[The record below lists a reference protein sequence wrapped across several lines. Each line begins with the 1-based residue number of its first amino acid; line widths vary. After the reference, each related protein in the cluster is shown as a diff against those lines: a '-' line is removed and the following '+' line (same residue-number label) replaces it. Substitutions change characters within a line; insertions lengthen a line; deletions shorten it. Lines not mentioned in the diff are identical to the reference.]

1 MDKLEYLQKLKLKS
15 LEGSGKDAVE
25 KQHSKGKLTAR
36 ERINK
41 LLDKDSFIEFDRF
54 VLHHCTNFGMENK
67 QFLGDGVITG
77 LGKIDG
83 RQVYIYA
90 HDFTVLGGSLGISF
104 AQKICKILDLAMK
117 NGKPVIALCDS
128 GGARIQEGIISLA
141 GYSEIFYRNA
151 KASGVIPQI
160 SAILGSCAGGSVYSP
175 SLTDFTFMVDEISH
189 MFITGPDVVKA
200 VMSEEVTFE
209 ELGGAKV
216 HNKISGVSHFISKTE
231 DECFFQIRK
240 LLSYLPS
247 NNLEDS
253 PEIKYNI
260 DKDLSFLNTI
270 VPEKASKPYNMYD
283 VINAVMDDES
293 FFEVHAEYAKNLIVG
308 FARLNG
314 KSIGIV
320 ANQPNTLAGCLDS
333 KSSVKGARFVRFCDA
348 FNIPVITFV
357 DVPGFLPGKE
367 QEHNAIITHGAKL
380 IYAYAEA
387 SVPKLTVITRKAYGG
402 AYCVMSCKH
411 FEGDLN
417 LAWHTAEIAVMGA
430 EGAANI
436 IFRKELQKDP
446 DKKDEII
453 ESYKEKFASP
463 YVAAEYGYIDDVIE
477 PSETRIR
484 LIQGLEM
491 TRSKRMDKPKRK
503 HGNIPL

>member
-1 MDKLEYLQKLKLKS
+1 MNKLEHLQKLKLKS
-15 LEGSGKDAVE
+15 LEGSGQNAIE

-36 ERINK
+36 ERIEK
-41 LLDKDSFIEFDRF
+41 LLDKNSFVEFDKF
-54 VLHHCTNFGMENK
+54 AQHHCNNFDMDK
-67 QFLGDGVITG
+67 KIFLGDGVITG

-90 HDFTVLGGSLGISF
+90 HDFTVLGGSLGITF
-104 AQKICKILDLAMK
+104 AQKICKIMDLAIK
-117 NGKPVIALCDS
+117 NGKPLIALNDS

-141 GYSEIFYRNA
+141 GYSEIFYKNT
-151 KASGVIPQI
+151 KASGIIPQI

-175 SLTDFTFMVDEISH
+175 ALTDFTFMVDEISH
-189 MFITGPDVVKA
+189 MFVTGPDVVKT
-200 VMSEEVTFE
+200 VMAEEVSFD

-216 HNKISGVSHFISKTE
+216 HGKISGVSHFISKTE

-240 LLSYLPS
+240 LLTYLPS

-253 PEIKYNI
+253 PEIDYFEN
-260 DKDLSFLNTI
+260 KDLSYLNEI
-270 VPEKASKPYNMYD
+270 VPENPAKPYNMYD
-283 VINAVMDDES
+283 VINAVIDNDS
-293 FFEVHAEYAKNLIVG
+293 FFEVHADYAKNLIVG

-320 ANQPNTLAGCLDS
+320 ANQPNTIAGCLDS

-348 FNIPVITFV
+348 FNIPIITFV

-367 QEHNAIITHGAKL
+367 QEHNGIIIHGAKL

-387 SVPKLTVITRKAYGG
+387 TVPKLTVITRKAYGG

-430 EGAANI
+430 EGAVNI
-436 IFRKELQKDP
+436 IFRKEIEKDP
-446 DKKDEII
+446 SKKDEII
-453 ESYKEKFASP
+453 QNYKEKFANP

-484 LIQGLEM
+484 LIQGIEM
-491 TRSKRMDKPKRK
+491 TRTKRMDKPKRK